1 MTLLVAW
8 AGADCKKRGSRTSS
22 LYFATDSRI
31 SWNKK
36 MDMMDNKKYLA
47 LLFHQIFLLFVVMLH
62 FAAIK

>member
-36 MDMMDNKKYLA
+36 MDMMDNKKYVNTQ
-47 LLFHQIFLLFVVMLH
+47 LLPSH
-62 FAAIK
+62 FA

>member
-36 MDMMDNKKYLA
+36 MDMMDNKKFLV

-62 FAAIK
+62 FAVIK

>member
-36 MDMMDNKKYLA
+36 NGYDGQQKVFV

-62 FAAIK
+62 FAVIK

>member
-22 LYFATDSRI
+22 LYFASDSRI

-36 MDMMDNKKYLA
+36 MDMMDNKKYVSTQ
-47 LLFHQIFLLFVVMLH
+47 LLPSH
-62 FAAIK
+62 FAWTKLPLHCKT